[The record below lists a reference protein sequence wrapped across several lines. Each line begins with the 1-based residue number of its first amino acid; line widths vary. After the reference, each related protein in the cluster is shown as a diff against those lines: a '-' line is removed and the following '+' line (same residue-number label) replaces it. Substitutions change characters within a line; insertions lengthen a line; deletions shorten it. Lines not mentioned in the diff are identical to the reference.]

1 MQLRTIQKR
10 VGQLENALTHLGQRS
25 TDGQDHHDLP
35 ALIRELSTLTQ
46 HATQI
51 EQRAFARGD
60 DGTALAAMREA
71 CRIVELIARLG
82 GELDE
87 KSITNIVN
95 VNINPETAQRIA
107 EIYAKRNKTIEQE
120 DT

>member
-10 VGQLENALTHLGQRS
+10 VGQLENALTHLGPRS
-25 TDGQDHHDLP
+25 TDGQDHHDLRV
-35 ALIRELSTLTQ
+35 LICELSALTQ

-51 EQRAFARGD
+51 EERAFARGD

-82 GELDE
+82 GELDDRCT
-87 KSITNIVN
+87 TNIVN
-95 VNINPETAQRIA
+95 VNIDPETAQRIA